1 MTTQELESLSW
12 KLRADVADIIM
23 AGGGGPSAAI

>member
-12 KLRADVADIIM
+12 KLRADVADIITA
-23 AGGGGPSAAI
+23 AGVVPVNG